1 MIRPAHRLSSRRA
14 VLLVAAAVA
23 MALGPSA
30 ALAADLFYSAT
41 LGLPIGDDARFFL
54 NLTNQHYAAPAPL
67 ATSIVRRCPR
77 PEDDFPVVMMLAH
90 AAGRP
95 VDAVLSLRLRGL
107 SWAEVMTRIDLSPRV
122 LFVGLD
128 HDPGPPYGHAWGH
141 WKSHGDRPGAERAAP
156 YAIADAQVVDLAKL
170 QIASAYYRVS
180 PYTIVGE
187 RQRGVTVERF
197 AVMHGRP
204 SGSVDAA
211 NHSGGPQGGKRP
223 AKGHGNGHGQGDGA
237 EHHHP

>member
-1 MIRPAHRLSSRRA
+1 MIRRA
-14 VLLVAAAVA
+14 VPFVAAAVA
-23 MALGPSA
+23 IALIPSA

-41 LGLPIGDDARFFL
+41 LGLRIGDDARFFL
-54 NLTNQHYAAPAPL
+54 NMTNQHYAGPAPL
-67 ATSIVRRCPR
+67 ATSIVKRCAR

-95 VDAVLSLRLRGL
+95 ADAVLAFRLRGL
-107 SWAEVMTRIDLSPRV
+107 SWSEVMTRIELSPRV

-141 WKSHGDRPGAERAAP
+141 WKSRGNRPGPGRAEP
-156 YAIADAQVVDLAKL
+156 YAISDAQVVDLAKL

-197 AVMHGRP
+197 AVMRGRP
-204 SGSVDAA
+204 SGTIDAV
-211 NHSGGPQGGKRP
+211 NRSEGPKGAKRP
-223 AKGHGNGHGQGDGA
+223 ARGHGNGHGQGEASDR
-237 EHHHP
+237 H